1 MTHSRFSDKID
12 KPTLR
17 EVMAGYRV
25 FNDWE
30 RDELSQQLPNL
41 SITDS
46 VSQFLDLCALSQMMA
61 PDAETIFLVEDKAHW
76 VMLHQKR
83 QKAARKMGYA
93 STASGIAGSSDVS

>member
-1 MTHSRFSDKID
+1 MARSRSSNKND

-41 SITDS
+41 SIADS
-46 VSQFLDLCALSQMMA
+46 VNQFLELCVLAQMTA
-61 PDAETIFLVEDKAHW
+61 PDAGAIFLAEDKAHW
-76 VMLHQKR
+76 VTLNQKR